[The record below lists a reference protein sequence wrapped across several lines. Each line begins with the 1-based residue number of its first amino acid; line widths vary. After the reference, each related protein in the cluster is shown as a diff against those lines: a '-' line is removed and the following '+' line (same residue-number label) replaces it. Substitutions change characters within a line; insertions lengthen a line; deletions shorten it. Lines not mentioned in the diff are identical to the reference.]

1 MTLAEVVL
9 GRATGRRSERDIT
22 VFLNYTGMG
31 YQFAA
36 TGALIYRR
44 AVERGIGRN
53 LDTDWFTS
61 SAPS

>member
-1 MTLAEVVL
+1 
-9 GRATGRRSERDIT
+9 
-22 VFLNYTGMG
+22 MG

-36 TGALIYRR
+36 TGALLYRR
-44 AVERGIGRN
+44 ATEKGVGRV